1 MLTRYESILA
11 VPDVAADFGYRFYA
25 TPFQTGAQTTVPELA
40 ALTFRYHVPAECCQD
55 GEPPDGT
62 VIVRIVRTDLTRYVY
77 SEYYHGMAEG
87 DYTGYTETVLY
98 RDAVLDHVYEE
109 YLTEKQEEQERLRNG
124 NPFGPAIP
132 DEEIPF

>member
-11 VPDVAADFGYRFYA
+11 VPDVTADFCYRFYA
-25 TPFQTGAQTTVPELA
+25 VPFQAGAQTTVPELA

-62 VIVRIVRTDLTRYVY
+62 VIARIARTDLARYVY
-77 SEYYHGMAEG
+77 SEHRHDMADG
-87 DYTGYTETVLY
+87 DCIGYTETILY
-98 RDAVLDHVYEE
+98 RDIVLDAVYEQ
-109 YLTEKQEEQERLRNG
+109 YLEEQQEERERLRNG